1 MEISFFNQFILTVD
15 ESKILSILGINGLKI
30 LKFARL

>member
-1 MEISFFNQFILTVD
+1 MEINFLNQFILTVD
-15 ESKILSILGINGLKI
+15 ESKILSILRVNGVKI